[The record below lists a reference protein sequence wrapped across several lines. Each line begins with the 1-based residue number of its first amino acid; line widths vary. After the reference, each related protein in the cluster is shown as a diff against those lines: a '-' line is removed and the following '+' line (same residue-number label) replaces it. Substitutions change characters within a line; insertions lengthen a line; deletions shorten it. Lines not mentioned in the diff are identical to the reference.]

1 MDASRNSSILFSQ
14 IRTLQSQLQDLQ
26 TQLEGLPAT
35 PSQQQLTRSMS
46 DLCQQLNTFAV
57 EGITPVESRPSEKAS
72 LIPGKELD
80 PGLVELLPIGVFITN
95 EAGENLYLNPHY
107 RKILG
112 YSIEEMLGHG
122 WLNSVHP
129 DDRDRIFSPWI
140 AAATTGYTHCD
151 EYRVITAQGEIHCVR
166 AHAVPILNA
175 EGEVIGHTGTIEDI
189 TQQKQAEEQLK
200 ETLEEKEALLKEVHH
215 RVKNNLQV
223 ISSLLYL
230 QSQRIEDAR
239 VRQFLNDSQSRISS
253 MALVHDTLYRSQDFA
268 HIDLSEYIQTLT
280 THLFHTYRI
289 QPDLIKLDLQID
301 AGIIVDID
309 QAIPCGLILNEL
321 MTNALKHGFS
331 GGQTGHIK
339 VMLQNLPDQV
349 CLVVGNDGQPLP
361 ESFEF
366 EQSQSMGLRLVNSL
380 VHQLR
385 GEVQVAR
392 TQTTEI
398 KITFRRI

>member
-1 MDASRNSSILFSQ
+1 MDASRNSSILLSQ

-35 PSQQQLTRSMS
+35 PPQQQLTRSMS
-46 DLCQQLNTFAV
+46 DLCQQLDTFAV
-57 EGITPVESRPSEKAS
+57 EGILAVESRPFEKAS
-72 LIPGKELD
+72 LIRGKELD

-95 EAGENLYLNPHY
+95 EVGENLYINPHY

-140 AAATTGYTHCD
+140 AAATTGYIHGD
-151 EYRVITAQGEIHCVR
+151 EYRIITAQGETRWVR
-166 AHAVPILNA
+166 AQTVPILD
-175 EGEVIGHTGTIEDI
+175 EGKLIGHTGTIEDI

-301 AGIIVDID
+301 ADIIVDID

-321 MTNALKHGFS
+321 ITNALKHGFS
-331 GGQTGHIK
+331 SGQTGHIK
-339 VMLQNLPDQV
+339 VVLQNLSDQV

-366 EQSQSMGLRLVNSL
+366 GQSQSMGLRLVNSL

-385 GEVQVAR
+385 GELQVAR

-398 KITFRRI
+398 KIIFRRI